1 MVSLKLLLYKVWI
14 SDSYLT
20 KWENAGYKIYSEY
33 NLNYEKIHINL
44 KKSISIV
51 TKHFRMLE
59 W

>member
-14 SDSYLT
+14 SDSYLK

-51 TKHFRMLE
+51 IKH
-59 W
+59 